1 MTTTTRQALTSF
13 ILVVICV
20 VVNIFSHFSKSIY
33 YSSGNWGGVRTVSG
47 LLNIFIFFVCIP
59 IAIIYGFKVVVS
71 LKKKRKFELLPIILI
86 TPTFLCFLYF
96 TTFIIAM
103 FIKVVLDK

>member
-1 MTTTTRQALTSF
+1 MTTTTRQALVSL

-33 YSSGNWGGVRTVSG
+33 YYSGDWGHIRIFPG
-47 LLNIFIFFVCIP
+47 LLNYLIFFACIP
-59 IAIIYGFKVVVS
+59 LAMVYSFKVISS
-71 LKKKRKFELLPIILI
+71 LKKKRKLELLPIILI
-86 TPTFLCFLYF
+86 TPTLLFILYF
-96 TTFIIAM
+96 IIFIIAM